1 MPAPVR
7 ILAFSGSARR
17 ESLNRKFLGFAVEA
31 ARLAGCEVTLDDLG
45 GLAMPL
51 YNGDLEDAEGIPQ
64 GAKKLAELVA
74 SHDGLLVASPE
85 YNAKPTPLLMNAI
98 DWCSRVEPV
107 PFEGKVAA
115 VISASPGPFGGVRSL
130 ALTQQ
135 LLSKLG
141 CLVVPGQCYLAG
153 AAKAFDAAGGL
164 TQEHARRSV
173 TALVSK
179 LAWTASRL
187 AP

>member
-1 MPAPVR
+1 MSTPVR
-7 ILAFSGSARR
+7 VLAFCGSARR
-17 ESLNRKFLGFAVEA
+17 ASLNRKFLGFAVEA
-31 ARLAGCEVTLDDLG
+31 AREAGCEVTVADLG
-45 GLAMPL
+45 ELAMPL
-51 YNGDLEDAEGIPQ
+51 YNGDLEDAEGIPPA
-64 GAKKLAELVA
+64 AKTLADLVA
-74 SHDGLLVASPE
+74 SHHGLLVASPE

-107 PFEGKVAA
+107 PFVGKVAA
-115 VISASPGPFGGVRSL
+115 VISASPGPLGGVRSL

-135 LLSKLG
+135 LLLKLG

-153 AAKAFDAAGGL
+153 AAKAFDAEGRL
-164 TQEHARRSV
+164 TQEHAQRSAR
-173 TALVSK
+173 ALVAK